1 MKWKFTS
8 GSTLRKKTERQ
19 RKGNQ
24 MNTAWNSKGTLLQV
38 DIKIQLREP
47 KNKTLK
53 KQTLHSE
60 REREREREQAHW

>member
-1 MKWKFTS
+1 MEIYQWKHIEN
-8 GSTLRKKTERQ
+8 R
-19 RKGNQ
+19 
-24 MNTAWNSKGTLLQV
+24 NSKGTLLQV

-60 REREREREQAHW
+60 REREQAH